1 VKRVLNAAFAK
12 TITVGVWLYTVG
24 VWLYKQFAYPMNNH
38 VCCLQS
44 NSEAEASAAIQ
55 MSSHYE

>member
-12 TITVGVWLYTVG
+12 TITVG